1 MPRKETRQ
9 LLYRTACMGFRYVW
23 ITNTNT
29 RFAKF
34 NKHKG
39 RAYSHWFL

>member
-1 MPRKETRQ
+1 MPRKETGPVAIQ
-9 LLYRTACMGFRYVW
+9 SVCMGLRYIR

-34 NKHKG
+34 NKHQG
-39 RAYSHWFL
+39 RTCSH